1 MRRFSRIGQCGAAAQ
16 GALCALILTLILPLG
31 ARESRAAAQ
40 ALLAPTPLILKDGRI
55 ASVAVHVLS
64 FRQGAEALDA
74 EGSAELRAL
83 TREAA
88 TDCFLTAQVIGHVGL
103 AEISAN
109 DTLGAHRLARSR
121 ADSVQAALIGGGL
134 PVNAIASVWDWQFMV
149 REPRAT
155 IWLFRLTEGEDCE
168 GTPLEPGAPALVA
181 GGDPDLAGTGTP
193 ETDARAD
200 PGQATAERGVQAA
213 APAPRPQRAADAALT
228 REDGAAGEAAQ
239 QPAKRGAPRSEKATA
254 AAATAPQEDAG
265 ARAAGP
271 KREATPARES
281 RERAVAAARPKSE
294 PASSARPAGSPP
306 AEGDRGAAPG
316 TAGSAEATARAGT
329 RGSKPAA
336 ADSGTRQAESQAQAP
351 DEAPAARAEAAAEP
365 TARGQARRDGGST
378 GMPAGA
384 RLSGVPT
391 VIQALPALSPTP
403 PAESPSAA
411 APAARPSKGSVV
423 AAAQAA
429 EAPTAG
435 QGGEP
440 ALVITFANN
449 SSYFPPATARDLQ
462 VLARELEPGRRYRV
476 RLLSAVSGSDE
487 VVGASTAAEA
497 ERYNRWL
504 AERRAERIQE
514 WLAENVSGPKLDI
527 ETAFTQEDNSRQVTI
542 RITPAG

>member
-1 MRRFSRIGQCGAAAQ
+1 MRRFSRIGQCGAAAR
-16 GALCALILTLILPLG
+16 GALLCALILALG
-31 ARESRAAAQ
+31 AGEGRAAAQ

-74 EGSAELRAL
+74 QASAELRAL

-109 DTLGAHRLARSR
+109 DTLAAHRLARSR

-181 GGDPDLAGTGTP
+181 GADPDPAGTGTP
-193 ETDARAD
+193 GRDARAD
-200 PGQATAERGVQAA
+200 AGQATAERGVQAA
-213 APAPRPQRAADAALT
+213 APATRPQRAADAALT
-228 REDGAAGEAAQ
+228 SEDRAAGEAAPP
-239 QPAKRGAPRSEKATA
+239 PAERGTPPSEKATA
-254 AAATAPQEDAG
+254 AAAPASEKDAG
-265 ARAAGP
+265 KRAARP
-271 KREATPARES
+271 RQEVAPAPES
-281 RERAVAAARPKSE
+281 RERAVVTARPKSE
-294 PASSARPAGSPP
+294 PAPSARPAGSLP
-306 AEGDRGAAPG
+306 AEGGRGAAPG
-316 TAGSAEATARAGT
+316 KAGRAEATATARAGT
-329 RGSKPAA
+329 DGPKPTATDGS
-336 ADSGTRQAESQAQAP
+336 TRRAESEAAPQAP
-351 DEAPAARAEAAAEP
+351 DGAPA
-365 TARGQARRDGGST
+365 ARGQARLEGSSA
-378 GMPAGA
+378 GMPAGQGP
-384 RLSGVPT
+384 SGVPT

-403 PAESPSAA
+403 PAESSSAA
-411 APAARPSKGSVV
+411 APAARPSRGSV
-423 AAAQAA
+423 AAAEAA
-429 EAPTAG
+429 EAPIAEKSG
-435 QGGEP
+435 KP

-462 VLARELEPGRRYRV
+462 ALARELEPGRRYRV
-476 RLLSAVSGSDE
+476 HLLSAVGGSDQ

-504 AERRAERIQE
+504 AERRAERVQE
-514 WLAENVSGPKLDI
+514 WLAENVSGPELDI
-527 ETAFTQEDNSRQVTI
+527 KTAFTQEDNSRQVTI
-542 RITPAG
+542 RIGPAG

>member
-1 MRRFSRIGQCGAAAQ
+1 MRRFSRIGQCGAAAR
-16 GALCALILTLILPLG
+16 GALLCALILALG
-31 ARESRAAAQ
+31 AGESRAAAQ

-74 EGSAELRAL
+74 EASAELRAL

-109 DTLGAHRLARSR
+109 DTLAAHRLARSR

-181 GGDPDLAGTGTP
+181 GADPDPAGTGTP
-193 ETDARAD
+193 GRDARAD
-200 PGQATAERGVQAA
+200 AGQATTQRGVQAA
-213 APAPRPQRAADAALT
+213 APATRPQRAADAALT
-228 REDGAAGEAAQ
+228 SEDRAADEAAPP
-239 QPAKRGAPRSEKATA
+239 PAKRGTPRSEKKATA
-254 AAATAPQEDAG
+254 AAPTPEEDAR
-265 ARAAGP
+265 ARAAVTEQ
-271 KREATPARES
+271 EAPPAREG
-281 RERAVAAARPKSE
+281 RERAVATARPRSE
-294 PASSARPAGSPP
+294 PAPSARPAGSP
-306 AEGDRGAAPG
+306 AEGDQGAAPG
-316 TAGSAEATARAGT
+316 KAGRAEATATARAGT
-329 RGSKPAA
+329 DAPKPTATDGS
-336 ADSGTRQAESQAQAP
+336 TRRAESEAAPQAP
-351 DEAPAARAEAAAEP
+351 DGAPA
-365 TARGQARRDGGST
+365 ARGQARLEGSSA
-378 GMPAGA
+378 GMPAGQGP
-384 RLSGVPT
+384 SGVPT

-403 PAESPSAA
+403 PAESSSAA
-411 APAARPSKGSVV
+411 APAARPSRGSV
-423 AAAQAA
+423 AAAEAA
-429 EAPTAG
+429 EAPIAEKSG
-435 QGGEP
+435 KP

-462 VLARELEPGRRYRV
+462 ALARELEAGRRYRV
-476 RLLSAVSGSDE
+476 HLLSAVGGSDQ

-504 AERRAERIQE
+504 AERRAERVQE
-514 WLAENVSGPKLDI
+514 WLAENVSGPELDI

-542 RITPAG
+542 RIGPAG